1 MVKHIVMWTFK
12 DYADGRGKDENLKL
26 AAQMLAG
33 LKDKIGTV
41 RFLEVGQN
49 INPSD
54 AAYDLALYSEFDDQA
69 GLDIYQ
75 KHPEHLKVV
84 GFLGKVRHQRVV
96 VDYKV

>member
-1 MVKHIVMWTFK
+1 MWTFK
-12 DYADGRGKDENLKL
+12 DHADGRGKDENLKI
-26 AAQMLAG
+26 AAQMLTE
-33 LKDKIGTV
+33 LKNKIDTV

-75 KHPEHLKVV
+75 KHPEHLKAV
-84 GFLGKVRHQRVV
+84 GFLGKVRQQRVV